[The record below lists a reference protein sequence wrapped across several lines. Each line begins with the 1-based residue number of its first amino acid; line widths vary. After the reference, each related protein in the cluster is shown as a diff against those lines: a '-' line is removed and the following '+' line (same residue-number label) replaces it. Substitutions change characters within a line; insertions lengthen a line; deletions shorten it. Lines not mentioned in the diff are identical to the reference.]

1 MASPSALASQ
11 DDGLKPI
18 NFRSGLKYSTLR
30 DEKVR
35 LTYPGAI
42 LEINPS
48 DSVHL
53 VPRPGYAEKGM
64 TAAQKAIGET
74 PEEDLEDI
82 ELVEYDRREG
92 LEEKVATVVKKMIG
106 TSIETYQAPDLED
119 YVYGKELTIRSSKDI
134 VIPEN
139 VEKAVVC
146 NYIDKKAAL
155 CYKLGSVS
163 LSQITVES
171 ESVSLS
177 SPRYT
182 YESTFYVICDNKKES
197 EACYVMNEAD
207 KVFIPS
213 SFTQKTKTISY
224 EDTQKS
230 NPVSHEDLFIG
241 TNFRTGNTYSTYSPK
256 KSLTK
261 PGNYVVFSPKDSMD
275 FVPQPGH
282 AKEGLDEY
290 SRIITKIPAE
300 DLVNIKKFESAVPKK
315 FESAVPVITT
325 WAESILGKDTE
336 LYKAPEANES
346 LAEELLYIMSSKE
359 IISSEDVSKVVVCN
373 RADISVTICWTQ
385 KRYANSLHEITVKSK
400 EGNESSLWVTCF
412 EDEKCHLMNVKDF
425 VYAAPIKVRRLRNG
439 NNSHQ

>member
-11 DDGLKPI
+11 DDVLKPI
-18 NFRSGLKYSTLR
+18 NFRSGLKYSTIR
-30 DEKVR
+30 DEKVE
-35 LTYPGAI
+35 LTYPGAKLFI
-42 LEINPS
+42 SPS

-53 VPRPGYAEKGM
+53 VPRPGYAKKGM
-64 TAAQKAIGET
+64 TAAQKAIKET

-119 YVYGKELTIRSSKDI
+119 YVYEKELTITSSKDI
-134 VIPEN
+134 VIPKD
-139 VEKAVVC
+139 VEEAVVC

-171 ESVSLS
+171 VS

-182 YESTFYVICDNKKES
+182 YESTFYVICDDKKKS

-230 NPVSHEDLFIG
+230 NPVSYEDLFIG
-241 TNFRTGNTYSTYSPK
+241 TNFRTGNMYSTYSPK

-261 PGNYVVFSPKDSMD
+261 PENHVVFSPKDSMD
-275 FVPQPGH
+275 FVPKPGH

-290 SRIITKIPAE
+290 SRIIKQIPAA
-300 DLVNIKKFESAVPKK
+300 DLVNIKKFESASVP
-315 FESAVPVITT
+315 AITT

-336 LYKAPEANES
+336 LYEAPEANES
-346 LAEELLYIMSSKE
+346 LAEELLYIKSSKE
-359 IISSEDVSKVVVCN
+359 IISSEEVSKVVVCN
-373 RADISVTICWTQ
+373 RADTSVTICWTQ

-412 EDEKCHLMNVKDF
+412 EDEKCHLMNIMDF

-439 NNSHQ
+439 SNSHH